1 MCYLQT
7 NKPANQP
14 AIQPTTQPT
23 NGPSR
28 GLIEL
33 PEIAQLDLDSDQ
45 SIVIEFHLS
54 KPCILI
60 SESKFLQN

>member
-1 MCYLQT
+1 MYYLQT

-28 GLIEL
+28 WLTGL
-33 PEIAQLDLDSDQ
+33 PAWNWKFKVF
-45 SIVIEFHLS
+45 SITTQIQIKAS
-54 KPCILI
+54 W
-60 SESKFLQN
+60 